1 MPSLLFGISKVEI
14 SEDGTTWT
22 DLGATKGGVE
32 FTQDIEEREIMS
44 DQSTDPVAVITTR
57 APKTLTINLL
67 DATPNNL
74 ALAFGGTV
82 SSNTVTIPAIVTG
95 VEKQIKITTQQINN
109 EKYVITIKRAKITGK
124 SSIRLNSDDAA
135 TVPLDVKVLAPTTGD
150 PVTIE
155 KQAS

>member
-22 DLGATKGGVE
+22 DLGITKGGVE

-44 DQSTDPVAVITTR
+44 DQSTDPVAVITVR
-57 APKTLTINLL
+57 APKSLTINLL
-67 DATPNNL
+67 DATPSNL

-82 SSNTVTIPAIVTG
+82 SNNIVTIPALVTG
-95 VEKQIKITTQQINN
+95 VEKQIRITTQPINN
-109 EKYVITIKRAKITGK
+109 EKYVITIKKAKITGK
-124 SSIRLNSDDAA
+124 STIRLNSDDA
-135 TVPLDVKVLAPTTGD
+135 TVIPLDVKVLAPTSGA

-155 KQAS
+155 KQTS